1 MSQDAL
7 VYIIFHVIG
16 TQDVHPSK
24 RPGAGPD
31 GYASLKKH
39 PFFRGIDWK
48 NLRKTQAPKL
58 ALEANVFFVLY
69 VNETR
74 YLISAFLL
82 LKMFPFRQMRM
93 KIARI
98 QIGYHIQEVWRS
110 INRLLIMVLHHL
122 LKYAPIYLN

>member
-7 VYIIFHVIG
+7 VYIIFHVID

-69 VNETR
+69 VNATL
-74 YLISAFLL
+74 YLISAFL
-82 LKMFPFRQMRM
+82 LKMFPFRQMRT
-93 KIARI
+93 KIASI

-110 INRLLIMVLHHL
+110 INSLLIMVLHHL
-122 LKYAPIYLN
+122 LKYAPMYLN